1 MLGRLDISTTGVQL
15 GVHPVQRIQEGAAFR
30 VTFRALSADLA
41 ATTPSTM
48 RWHLRDMDQSVAIL
62 DWQDLT
68 PATSVNFTVVG
79 SRNLIR
85 NGLNV
90 ERRQLVLEATD
101 ADGAIRRTF
110 DYEIQSLG
118 LGPDGQPLVSESG
131 DALVS
136 ES

>member
-1 MLGRLDISTTGVQL
+1 MLGRIDISTTGVQL

-30 VTFRALSADLA
+30 VTFRALTADLA

-48 RWHLRDMDQSVAIL
+48 RWHLRDMDRSVAIL

-85 NGLNV
+85 NGLDV
-90 ERRQLVLEATD
+90 ERRQLVFEATD
-101 ADGAIRRTF
+101 ADGAIRKTF
-110 DYEIQSLG
+110 DYQIQSLN
-118 LGPDGQPLVSESG
+118 LGADGSVIVSESS
-131 DALVS
+131 DPLIA